1 MNRSRI
7 HTAFTLI
14 ELLVVISIIAVLA
27 GFAVPAYQGAVLNGR
42 MANAMNNARQVGL
55 ALRLY
60 ANDYEGSYPSKRNV
74 YDQEIVNSNDAFRS
88 LIPAY
93 LDTEKVFVIG
103 GSKTG
108 ALADN
113 RIADQTQILE
123 IGENHWAYV
132 SGLSASSNSNWP
144 LIVDHTDGS
153 GNYKTKEG
161 DLGGTWKGMKTIV
174 IATDTSARMQPLLG
188 AGDTRYLPRFDDKT
202 KNALLV
208 QEYMGDMVKL
218 LEPAQ

>member
-1 MNRSRI
+1 
-7 HTAFTLI
+7 
-14 ELLVVISIIAVLA
+14 
-27 GFAVPAYQGAVLNGR
+27 
-42 MANAMNNARQVGL
+42 
-55 ALRLY
+55 
-60 ANDYEGSYPSKRNV
+60 YEGSYPSKRNV

-153 GNYKTKEG
+153 GTYKTREG
-161 DLGGTWKGMKTIV
+161 DLGG
-174 IATDTSARMQPLLG
+174 
-188 AGDTRYLPRFDDKT
+188 
-202 KNALLV
+202 
-208 QEYMGDMVKL
+208 
-218 LEPAQ
+218 